1 MQGMI
6 NTLITIY
13 DQVKCYYNNL
23 INNYFKFKA
32 RNQYDNKYDEKSSK
46 SVFSKKRH
54 INIC

>member
-13 DQVKCYYNNL
+13 DQDKCYYNNL

-32 RNQYDNKYDEKSSK
+32 RNQYDNKHD
-46 SVFSKKRH
+46 
-54 INIC
+54 